1 MYATRNPPH
10 GLPLTQCIVESLLEG
25 LKPSI
30 ISRLADPEG
39 KGITRIIISTP
50 MPESSVAGY
59 LTELAA
65 KVAPKGVKVGSY
77 PRWGRQNN
85 SVTLV
90 GRDKEY
96 LESLVPEVEQAT
108 EGKRVSV
115 EGEDDA
121 EYPPKS

>member
-1 MYATRNPPH
+1 M
-10 GLPLTQCIVESLLEG
+10 
-25 LKPSI
+25 
-30 ISRLADPEG
+30 SRLADPEG

-50 MPESSVAGY
+50 MPESAVAGY
-59 LTELAA
+59 LTELAT

-77 PRWGRQNN
+77 PRWGKQNN

-96 LESLVPEVEQAT
+96 LESLVPEVEKAT
-108 EGKRVSV
+108 GGKRVLV

-121 EYPPKS
+121 EYPPKP

>member
-1 MYATRNPPH
+1 M
-10 GLPLTQCIVESLLEG
+10 
-25 LKPSI
+25 
-30 ISRLADPEG
+30 SRLADPEG

-65 KVAPKGVKVGSY
+65 KVASKGVKVGSY
-77 PRWGRQNN
+77 PRWGKQNN

-96 LESLVPEVEQAT
+96 LESLVPEVEKAT
-108 EGKRVSV
+108 EGKRVLV

-121 EYPPKS
+121 EYPPKH